1 MKWEWIDVEVYRL
14 RAPEGFLESKFLN
27 RGCGPGEFGDKLVPD
42 SILGLSLQI
51 CCAIHD
57 YSYSI
62 GETKEEKTNAD
73 IELFANGFR
82 IIKQG
87 SNKLTMLPR
96 AIILTVY
103 FLAVVYGG
111 NSAFNGD

>member
-1 MKWEWIDVEVYRL
+1 MKWRWITIKDYRL

-42 SILGLSLQI
+42 KILGLSIQI

-57 YSYSI
+57 YSYRI
-62 GETKEEKTNAD
+62 GRTEEEKTNAD

-96 AIILTVY
+96 AIILTAY

-111 NSAFNGD
+111 DAAYD